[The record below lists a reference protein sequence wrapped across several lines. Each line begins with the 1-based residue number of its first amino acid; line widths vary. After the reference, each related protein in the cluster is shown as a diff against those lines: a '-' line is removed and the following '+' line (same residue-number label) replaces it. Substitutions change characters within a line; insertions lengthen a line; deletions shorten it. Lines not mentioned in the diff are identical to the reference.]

1 MTVGCV
7 VRVAWIRS
15 PTDERSASTP
25 PSVRSGLAYD
35 PKADRWSAIPAAP
48 LPSRL
53 VPTAVWTGRS
63 LLVWGGVS
71 TKTWG
76 KFLAAG
82 AVFTPTTP

>member
-1 MTVGCV
+1 MWTGTRLLLLGG
-7 VRVAWIRS
+7 VRN
-15 PTDERSASTP
+15 
-25 PSVRSGLAYD
+25 GLAYD

-48 LPSRL
+48 LPRRL
-53 VPTAVWTGRS
+53 VPTAVWTGHS